1 MAPAF
6 VSELGLA
13 NLNGKGAIPYEY
25 QSTKKFLLLV
35 KLADRTSSTGEH
47 LEFSL
52 QKNLDSLQLASISL
66 LRPLHSL
73 PQGSGISAFLR
84 RTDTPLMHLN
94 SSLTRLSSGINI
106 SICPSSSL
114 TFFSEASASW
124 LHSKYCF
131 DQQRDNPFLAKW
143 DPKLESV
150 GKFYVP

>member
-1 MAPAF
+1 M
-6 VSELGLA
+6 
-13 NLNGKGAIPYEY
+13 
-25 QSTKKFLLLV
+25 
-35 KLADRTSSTGEH
+35 KLADCICSTGER

-84 RTDTPLMHLN
+84 RTNTPLMHLN

-114 TFFSEASASW
+114 TFFSEASVSW

-150 GKFYVP
+150 GKFFVSSNMHPLHGIHVLFYEKVRSERTNCNSRS